1 VYNYTQLLV
10 GVNMGQNIL
19 CVGDID
25 KIKAVDGI
33 RIVKENI
40 NLFIDEEY
48 LLEFVK
54 KYNLDRDKLW
64 IIANKR
70 DSDELFLD
78 AKFSIE
84 DNYYIDDPLFRF
96 LRANHSNCD
105 DIFMWF
111 SDDINGLANTDDCNY
126 ILEPVRDYSELI
138 KAIMTKLKSDE
149 DDEIFLWYKSSD
161 DTSQLLEPLTKILGK
176 ELAIENINKISKSLK
191 EDGKSF
197 SESLS
202 DLFKN
207 LNDVLDNDTNFKKEK
222 ENIDDKIKKIVLN
235 MLENNIVISEIAYL
249 VDLDED
255 YITKILQNIL

>member
-1 VYNYTQLLV
+1 
-10 GVNMGQNIL
+10 MGQNIL
-19 CVGDID
+19 CVGDVD
-25 KIKAVDGI
+25 KIKAVEGV

-48 LLEFVK
+48 LLEFVN
-54 KYNLDRDKLW
+54 KYYLDRDKLW

-84 DNYYIDDPLFRF
+84 DNYYMDDPLFRF

-111 SDDINGLANTDDCNY
+111 SDDRNGLADTDDCNY
-126 ILEPVRDYSELI
+126 ILEPIRDYSELI
-138 KAIMTKLKSDE
+138 KVIMTKLKSDE
-149 DDEIFLWYKSSD
+149 DDEIFLWYKNSD

-176 ELAIENINKISKSLK
+176 ELAIENINKISESLK
-191 EDGKSF
+191 EGGKAF

-202 DLFKN
+202 DLFKD
-207 LNDVLDNDTNFKKEK
+207 LNNVLDNNT
-222 ENIDDKIKKIVLN
+222 DDKLRKIVLN
-235 MLENNIVISEIAYL
+235 MLKNDIPISEIAYL
-249 VDLDED
+249 VDLDESD
-255 YITKILQNIL
+255 IKLIQSGE